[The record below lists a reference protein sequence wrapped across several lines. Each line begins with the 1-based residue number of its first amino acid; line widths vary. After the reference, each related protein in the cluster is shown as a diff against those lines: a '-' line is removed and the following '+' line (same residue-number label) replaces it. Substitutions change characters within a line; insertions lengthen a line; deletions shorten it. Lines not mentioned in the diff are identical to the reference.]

1 MYYTYILTSIKNN
14 RYYIG
19 STDDL
24 TRRLSEHN
32 SGKVFFT
39 KLYIPWK
46 IYYFEKYQTRSQAF
60 SREKQ
65 IKAWKSRSMI
75 EKLKF
80 TRPRPSRDEVGK

>member
-1 MYYTYILTSIKNN
+1 MYYTYILISLKNN

-19 STDDL
+19 STDNL
-24 TRRLSEHN
+24 KRRLSEHN
-32 SGKVFFT
+32 SGKVVFT
-39 KLYIPWK
+39 RSYAPWEV
-46 IYYFEKYQTRSQAF
+46 YYFEEYQTRNQAF